1 MAAPR
6 AAHRFAGVYDPSS
19 AVIKACWE
27 RRKCLKDVVEKEMEE
42 DWKGRSC
49 RGVRSEGEVIR

>member
-6 AAHRFAGVYDPSS
+6 AAHRFAGVYDPSL

-27 RRKCLKDVVEKEMEE
+27 RSRCLKRCSG
-42 DWKGRSC
+42 KGD
-49 RGVRSEGEVIR
+49 GVGLER